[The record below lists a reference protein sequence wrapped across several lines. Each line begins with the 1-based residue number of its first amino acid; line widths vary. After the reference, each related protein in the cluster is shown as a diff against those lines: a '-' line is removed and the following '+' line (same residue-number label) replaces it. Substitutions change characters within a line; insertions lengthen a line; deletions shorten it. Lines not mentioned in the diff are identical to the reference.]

1 MYVPQ
6 LMASTLGLF
15 LSIEAGQFRGTV
27 LVFGEAKC
35 QALVPT
41 TRNDGG
47 SSSSELRVRDDRPH
61 LEHTLYPLSC
71 EDSLAV
77 SSKKPIT
84 MP

>member
-1 MYVPQ
+1 MV
-6 LMASTLGLF
+6 STLGLF
-15 LSIEAGQFRGTV
+15 LSIETGQFRGTV
-27 LVFGEAKC
+27 LVFGETKC
-35 QALVPT
+35 QAPVPT

-47 SSSSELRVRDDRPH
+47 SRSPELRVWDDCPH
-61 LEHTLYPLSC
+61 LEHTLYSLSC